1 MPFFG
6 QTIFN
11 IVHWTANIFA
21 ICVLFPEMDCERN
34 LGKLGTHAEK
44 SRAPHPE
51 NCAGTAEGNRARN
64 ACDVAGADRACKR
77 GTDCLERAHGAV
89 LCLCFVKNFTDRVFH
104 GSAEFAH
111 LNEAGTDRKQ
121 KSYADDADHC
131 GDAPD
136 KSVDRLIDFDD
147 TF

>member
-34 LGKLGTHAEK
+34 LGKFGTHAEK

-77 GTDCLERAHGAV
+77 GTDCLERAMEPSFACV
-89 LCLCFVKNFTDRVFH
+89 LSKILPIVFFM
-104 GSAEFAH
+104 A
-111 LNEAGTDRKQ
+111 
-121 KSYADDADHC
+121 
-131 GDAPD
+131 APNL
-136 KSVDRLIDFDD
+136 R
-147 TF
+147 T

>member
-1 MPFFG
+1 
-6 QTIFN
+6 
-11 IVHWTANIFA
+11 
-21 ICVLFPEMDCERN
+21 MDCERN
-34 LGKLGTHAEK
+34 LGKFGTHAEK

-51 NCAGTAEGNRARN
+51 NCAGTAEGNAPATPAMLPVPTVLQARY
-64 ACDVAGADRACKR
+64 RLR
-77 GTDCLERAHGAV
+77 GTLMEPSFACV
-89 LCLCFVKNFTDRVFH
+89 LSKIYRSCFH

-111 LNEAGTDRKQ
+111 LNETGTDRKQ

-147 TF
+147 TSNIKPSFLPIDPEWAGSFT